1 MSEFYIALY
10 VINGAWWGFRVQQTI
25 PPRPQSVSSL
35 SFICFCWFTCSLSK
49 IPCWISKVEDF
60 PNAVNEDPAVEWEL
74 KSSVLVQF
82 MLAIATNPAY
92 VFVV

>member
-1 MSEFYIALY
+1 MELGEGLGYSRQFHPGLSPFPHYPS
-10 VINGAWWGFRVQQTI
+10 F
-25 PPRPQSVSSL
+25 VS
-35 SFICFCWFTCSLSK
+35 CSLSK

-92 VFVV
+92 IFVV